1 MDLSAPISKN
11 LLQPIITSNIQYVEN
26 VEEFER
32 IELAFNQTLLCFDN
46 NQPCFYIRERDRFGE
61 YTPVKIFFYENF
73 AQKVQT
79 LEREEFIKKCKEVGL
94 SELKTT
100 IAIMFFLE
108 GKKPYDVWEWSL
120 KNTDKDWEWDYVRSL
135 KYKLKLKL
143 FKKVTF

>member
-1 MDLSAPISKN
+1 MENVAISQN
-11 LLQPIITSNIQYVEN
+11 IIQPIITSNIQYVN
-26 VEEFER
+26 SIEEFEK
-32 IELAFNQTLLCFDN
+32 IELQYNETILRFDN
-46 NQPCFYIRERDRFGE
+46 FRQCFYIRSRDNIGE
-61 YTPVKIFFYENF
+61 YSPVTIFVYDKFTNKL
-73 AQKVQT
+73 QNT
-79 LEREEFIKKCKEVGL
+79 EREEFIKKCKEVGL